1 MGERPHCVFLV
12 DDNPVNL
19 KIGRTVLQEKYAVLT
34 IPSGG
39 KLLAVLKKS
48 KPDLILLDVEMPE
61 MSGFDVIRELKAD
74 PETEEIPII
83 FLTGKTDPENERIG
97 RSLGAVDYICKPF
110 SPPDLLQKIDMYISL
125 HKSLEKN

>member
-1 MGERPHCVFLV
+1 MSERHQCVFLV

-19 KIGRTVLQEKYAVLT
+19 KVGRTALQDKYAVLT
-34 IPSGG
+34 IPSGD
-39 KLLAVLKKS
+39 KLLTVLKKN

-61 MSGFDVIRELKAD
+61 MSGYDVIKQIKAD
-74 PETEEIPII
+74 PETRDIPVI

-110 SPPDLLQKIDMYISL
+110 SPPLLIEKIEL
-125 HKSLEKN
+125 HLPPKQN